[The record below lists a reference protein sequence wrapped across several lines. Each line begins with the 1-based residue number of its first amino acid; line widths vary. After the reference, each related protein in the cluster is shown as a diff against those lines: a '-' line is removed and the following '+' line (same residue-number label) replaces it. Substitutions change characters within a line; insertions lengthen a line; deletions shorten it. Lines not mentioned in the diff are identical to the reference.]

1 MSNLTER
8 QLLILTISVS
18 VLLTGVLLYFVFSDR
33 SEIEG
38 INEEISALDT
48 RLQAAEVERRKIPDR
63 EDKVLQYRAVEE
75 EELAVLPTEQ
85 RIADFHRNI
94 STFLTGADVDFL
106 ELPESSAED
115 SELAKGIRVT
125 RNSIK
130 GLGTAAS
137 ILKFINMIENDP
149 RLVAVKGFEIE
160 AGTPDR
166 DDPDALIKHAFEVN
180 LETYFYRP
188 SKGGIEREHIPGA
201 EERLQDPKLKK
212 AIASFQPERPDTY
225 VLRPAVSRRDPMID
239 PRRARE
245 VEDPEE
251 QKRIFQRE
259 EEIVLSLESDF
270 REIAELEEKKK
281 ALERI
286 GDMFR
291 LDRARRDIAEKIN
304 ALRARVEQVL
314 HAKTITIAELQAR
327 LESVTEN
334 INRIRGTIAPE
345 EMVVT
350 RAVAEVVLK
359 DMETMLEKASYA
371 EVVSLGDGWM
381 SFLRGKERMPEA
393 EAVIEKIALLRTR
406 AKARGEFSTKSF
418 KITGV
423 IVDEEES
430 HRSLACIN
438 GAYLRPGDLLD
449 PDGDIVIHSIQK
461 DTVCFAYKGEV
472 VTRPTGE
479 SGPASTTT
487 KGKSQAPKK
496 RSSNKRK

>member
-18 VLLTGVLLYFVFSDR
+18 VLITGVLLYFVFSDR

-38 INEEISALDT
+38 INEEIAALDT
-48 RLQAAEVERRKIPDR
+48 RLQAAEIERRKIPGR
-63 EDKVLQYRAVEE
+63 EDRVLQYRAVEE

-85 RIADFHRNI
+85 RIADFHRNL
-94 STFLTGADVDFL
+94 SGFLTNADVDFR

-149 RLVAVKGFEIE
+149 RLVAVKGFQIE
-160 AGTPDR
+160 SGKVDR
-166 DDPDALIKHAFEVN
+166 DDPEAVVKHEFEVN
-180 LETYFYRP
+180 LEAYFYRP
-188 SKGGIEREHIPGA
+188 SKGAIAREHIPGA
-201 EERLQDPKLKK
+201 EERLQQPKLKA
-212 AIASFQPERPDTY
+212 AIAAFQPERPDTY
-225 VLRPAVSRRDPMID
+225 VLRPAVSRRDPLND
-239 PRRARE
+239 PRRVRE

-251 QKRIFQRE
+251 QRRIFLSE
-259 EEIVLSLESDF
+259 EETVLSLEKDF

-281 ALERI
+281 ALEI
-286 GDMFR
+286 LGDMFR

-314 HAKTITIAELQAR
+314 HAKSITIAELQAR
-327 LESVTEN
+327 LEAITEN

-350 RAVAEVVLK
+350 RAVAEVVLT
-359 DMETMLEKASYA
+359 DMEKLLDKGSFT
-371 EVVSLGDGWM
+371 EVVSLGDGWN

-393 EAVIEKIALLRTR
+393 EPVIEKIAQVRVR
-406 AKARGEFSTKSF
+406 AKSRGEFATKSF

-423 IVDEEES
+423 IVDEESPES
-430 HRSLACIN
+430 SLACIN
-438 GAYLRPGDLLD
+438 GAYLRPGDALD
-449 PDGDIVIHSIQK
+449 DEGQVAIHSIQK
-461 DTVCFAYKGEV
+461 DTVSFSYKGEV
-472 VTRPTGE
+472 LTRPTGE
-479 SGPASTTT
+479 SGPAGVTTS
-487 KGKSQAPKK
+487 GKSRAPKK
-496 RSSNKRK
+496 RAKKGRK